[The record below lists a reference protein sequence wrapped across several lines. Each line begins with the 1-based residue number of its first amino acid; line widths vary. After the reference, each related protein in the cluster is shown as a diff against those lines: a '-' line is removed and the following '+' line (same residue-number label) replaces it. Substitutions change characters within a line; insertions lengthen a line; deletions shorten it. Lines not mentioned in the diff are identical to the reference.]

1 MTDDSNKL
9 LGLLKTELP
18 EQYQLQTS
26 KTDRNYFARYAKV
39 RDVNSL
45 LEDSDYTLGYKYKG
59 IFIDIFS
66 VEKANKFLVKISAF
80 MQWYLLISLLPMV
93 HKKTKMQLNLFSLW
107 NKFLGTFYS
116 GFRLFGKLFAKKIN
130 YSYGVYYPLN
140 CDYTTIFPLTTIE
153 FEGRMFKVP
162 GNYNL
167 YLCNIYGDYMKLPP
181 EEERENHNIR
191 VVHIV

>member
-1 MTDDSNKL
+1 MKDDYNKL

-80 MQWYLLISLLPMV
+80 MQRYL
-93 HKKTKMQLNLFSLW
+93 
-107 NKFLGTFYS
+107 
-116 GFRLFGKLFAKKIN
+116 
-130 YSYGVYYPLN
+130 
-140 CDYTTIFPLTTIE
+140 
-153 FEGRMFKVP
+153 
-162 GNYNL
+162 
-167 YLCNIYGDYMKLPP
+167 
-181 EEERENHNIR
+181 
-191 VVHIV
+191 